1 MIFERFLVLKEK
13 IKPLKRK
20 KRLTGQFWPIEAG
33 RPIEK
38 TGLRVGFL
46 KV

>member
-1 MIFERFLVLKEK
+1 MIFERSLVLKRKDK
-13 IKPLKRK
+13 IIKKE
-20 KRLTGQFWPIEAG
+20 KRLTGQIWPIEAG